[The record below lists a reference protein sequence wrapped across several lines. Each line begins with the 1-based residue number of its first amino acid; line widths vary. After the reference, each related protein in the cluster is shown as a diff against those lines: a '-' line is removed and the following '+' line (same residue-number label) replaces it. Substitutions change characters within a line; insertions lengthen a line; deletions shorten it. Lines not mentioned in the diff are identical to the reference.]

1 MLKHIAVRAIFLMIA
16 LFFFYILSI
25 SQTVP
30 VYSQVRIEA
39 KKVEYTLPYPG
50 ILPDHPLYFLKALRD
65 RIIDITTRDYLKKAQ
80 LYVLFSDK
88 RTAMAIGLAKKGK
101 WSQASTTISKGEKYF
116 LKIPTLIETS
126 KKQGVS
132 AEGDFILR
140 VKLSNEK
147 HREVLES
154 LIKDAPQG
162 ERSGFEQI
170 LTLNRE
176 IKEKIAPF

>member
-1 MLKHIAVRAIFLMIA
+1 M
-16 LFFFYILSI
+16 
-25 SQTVP
+25 
-30 VYSQVRIEA
+30 
-39 KKVEYTLPYPG
+39 
-50 ILPDHPLYFLKALRD
+50 
-65 RIIDITTRDYLKKAQ
+65 
-80 LYVLFSDK
+80 
-88 RTAMAIGLAKKGK
+88 
-101 WSQASTTISKGEKYF
+101 
-116 LKIPTLIETS
+116 KIPTLIETS